1 MIRYLLALSLS
12 LAAAAQTPFDYRGAV
27 DTALRQNL
35 TLQSQQLEPPQAQA
49 RLEQAEAQ
57 RNPTLTF
64 TSTYYHQSDGLLV
77 PGTTNLQNST
87 GLLPQGLSQ
96 RTALSGDLML
106 NRLAL
111 AFPVYTGGRLESAMH
126 ERQALLEAERSGLER
141 NRQLTSQSVRL
152 NYLGALLARENL
164 EVSLMNLKE
173 ASRNLELVASRH
185 KAGVATKFDLMQAE
199 TARAN
204 GQEQVARS
212 LADWERQQVRLSEVL
227 NAPLETRYEL
237 KESLLAPAPLLA
249 SEGLFAEDLPTLSER
264 ALARRPE
271 LTQLRAR
278 IRAVQEQR
286 NGAES
291 GMRPSFFVSLNYD
304 VLGNPSQLQNG
315 WSLLASLAIP
325 LWDGGL
331 TDARV
336 SELETRELQLQTE
349 EKRQLQRIG
358 VEVKES
364 YLSLQEAEQ
373 RLLAAQAAQNAAR
386 EAVRVGRLRYEV
398 GAATSLELISAQ
410 SSLTAASFSL
420 AEAHF
425 RQLSARVAINTAVG
439 EEASR

>member
-1 MIRYLLALSLS
+1 MIRLLLALSLTS
-12 LAAAAQTPFDYRGAV
+12 AVGAQTPYDYRQAI

-35 TLQSQQLEPPQAQA
+35 TLHSQELDPTQAQA
-49 RLEQAEAQ
+49 RLEQAQAQ
-57 RNPTLTF
+57 RNPTFTF
-64 TSTYYHQSDGLLV
+64 TSTYLHQADGLLIT
-77 PGTTNLQNST
+77 GTQNLQSYT
-87 GLLPQGLSQ
+87 GLPQGLSQ
-96 RTALSGDLML
+96 QTALGPDLML
-106 NRLAL
+106 NRFAL

-126 ERQALLEAERSGLER
+126 ERKALLEAENSALER

-152 NYLGALLARENL
+152 NYLQTLLTRENL
-164 EVSLMNLKE
+164 EVALMNLKE
-173 ASRNLELVASRH
+173 SQRNRELVGSRH
-185 KAGVATKFDLMQAE
+185 KAGVATRFDLMQAE

-204 GQEQVARS
+204 SQEQVARS
-212 LADWERQQVRLSEVL
+212 NADWERQQVRLSEVL

-237 KESLLAPAPLLA
+237 KESLLAPAPLLEA
-249 SEGLFAEDLPTLSER
+249 ESLYAEDLPTLSER

-291 GMRPSFFVSLNYD
+291 GMKPSFFVSLNYD
-304 VLGNPSQLQNG
+304 FLGNPSQLQNG

-336 SELETRELQLQTE
+336 SELDTRELQLQTE

-364 YLSLQEAEQ
+364 YLTLHEAEQ
-373 RLLAAQAAQNAAR
+373 RLLAAQASQDAAR

-420 AEAHF
+420 AEARY
-425 RQLSARVAINTAVG
+425 RQLSARVAINTALG
-439 EEASR
+439 EEATR

>member
-1 MIRYLLALSLS
+1 MTRYLLALLLS
-12 LAAAAQTPFDYRGAV
+12 SELSAQTPFDYRQAI
-27 DTALRQNL
+27 DTALLQNL

-49 RLEQAEAQ
+49 RLEQAQAQ
-57 RNPTLTF
+57 RNPTFTF
-64 TSTYYHQSDGLLV
+64 TSTYLHQADQLLIS
-77 PGTTNLQNST
+77 GTQNLNT
-87 GLLPQGLSQ
+87 GLPQGLNQ
-96 RTALSGDLML
+96 RTALSPDLML
-106 NRLAL
+106 NRFAL

-126 ERQALLEAERSGLER
+126 ERKALLEAEQSGLER
-141 NRQLTSQSVRL
+141 NRQLTSQNVRI
-152 NYLGALLARENL
+152 NYLQSLLARENL

-173 ASRNLELVASRH
+173 AGRNLEIINSRH
-185 KAGVATKFDLMQAE
+185 KAGVATRFDLMQAE
-199 TARAN
+199 TAKAN

-212 LADWERQQVRLSEVL
+212 NADWERQQVRLSEVL

-237 KESLLAPAPLLA
+237 KESLLAPAPLLQQEA
-249 SEGLFAEDLPTLSER
+249 LFAGDLPTLSER

-291 GMRPSFFVSLNYD
+291 GMKPSFFVSLNYD
-304 VLGNPSQLQNG
+304 FLGNPSQLQNG

-336 SELETRELQLQTE
+336 SELDTRELQLQTD

-364 YLSLQEAEQ
+364 YLTLQEAEQ
-373 RLLAAQAAQNAAR
+373 RLLAAEASQTAAR

-410 SSLTAASFSL
+410 SSLTSASFSL
-420 AEAHF
+420 AEARY
-425 RQLSARVAINTAVG
+425 RQLSARVAINTALG
-439 EEASR
+439 EEATR